1 MSGDPTMGRLEDQIN
16 WYDKRSTSNQNYYKF
31 LKLTVIVLA
40 ALIPLLS
47 ASSQIPFTQV
57 EVPKI
62 LLGALGAAIAVIEGV
77 QQLNQYQANWIS
89 YRSTCEALKHEKY
102 LYLAKAGPY
111 AAAADPHAL
120 LAERVESLVSQEH
133 AKWASAQTNT
143 EKNAKP
149 PAGAPEAG

>member
-1 MSGDPTMGRLEDQIN
+1 MSGDATMERLDDQID
-16 WYDKRSTSNQNYYKF
+16 WYDRRSTRNQNYYKS
-31 LKLTVIVLA
+31 LKLAVIVIA

-47 ASSQIPFTQV
+47 ASPQIPFTQF
-57 EVPKI
+57 EVPRFV
-62 LLGALGAAIAVIEGV
+62 LGALGAAIAVIEGV

-111 AAAADPHAL
+111 AAASDTHAL

-133 AKWASAQTNT
+133 AKWASTQTSA
-143 EKNAKP
+143 EKAKP
-149 PAGAPEAG
+149 SVGNQEGG

>member
-77 QQLNQYQANWIS
+77 QQLNQYQANGIS

-120 LAERVESLVSQEH
+120 LA
-133 AKWASAQTNT
+133 
-143 EKNAKP
+143 
-149 PAGAPEAG
+149 